1 MAIATS
7 QGPGRSGR
15 RGEDSAAS
23 GNPSP
28 SPVPT
33 ASDSVTPPPPPPPR
47 LRHRP
52 ALVAASVAA
61 ICLGAL
67 LAVWAYASAST
78 AQDVLAV
85 RTTVH
90 RGEVITRADVMSAR
104 VGVDPAL
111 TPLPAS
117 AADGVVGQ
125 RAAMD
130 LAAGS
135 LVTAEQ
141 VTSAV
146 VPAKGMT
153 LVGVSLP
160 PGLMPALAL
169 QAGDQVRIVA
179 TPGQQGDVAAGAVPP
194 SIGASVVGVRTV
206 GEAGQ
211 LVVDVL
217 VPHEQAGELAAR
229 AATGKVALVLDSRE
243 R

>member
-1 MAIATS
+1 MES
-7 QGPGRSGR
+7 R
-15 RGEDSAAS
+15 RND
-23 GNPSP
+23 
-28 SPVPT
+28 
-33 ASDSVTPPPPPPPR
+33 PPR
-47 LRHRP
+47 LRRRP
-52 ALVAASVAA
+52 ALVVASVAA

-67 LAVWAYASAST
+67 LAVWAYTSAST
-78 AQDVLAV
+78 AQEVLAV

-90 RGEVITRADVMSAR
+90 RGEVITRADMMSAR
-104 VGVDPAL
+104 LGLDPAL

-117 AADGVVGQ
+117 ALDSVVGQ

-179 TPGQQGDVAAGAVPP
+179 TPGQQGDVAAGAPP
-194 SIGASVVGVRTV
+194 PTIGAAVVGVRTV